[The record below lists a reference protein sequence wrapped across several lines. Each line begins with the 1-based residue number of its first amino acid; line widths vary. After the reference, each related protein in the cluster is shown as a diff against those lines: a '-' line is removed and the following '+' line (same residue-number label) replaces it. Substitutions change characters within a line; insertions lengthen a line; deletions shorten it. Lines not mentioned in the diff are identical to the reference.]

1 MSAPRDGSGGSGE
14 SEPNRAGSHAGES
27 TKKAG
32 KDELPPGRLQLAAI
46 GLEAEFSLV
55 VDGRP
60 ARPERVFGDPRS
72 FLGGGRMHRVGTSY
86 HLNTGG
92 AVYFDTGVIEVA
104 TPVIEIARGC
114 AARAGR
120 SLWEGVLEVRSAL
133 DRWERSTRHDAR
145 LVGFSTHYNI
155 SFELPR
161 ALRANGRSVE
171 DLALVLTY
179 LLPPP
184 VMLLAANPRS
194 TGIGVRPRGD
204 RIEVTAD
211 FTPSPS
217 LMIATATLITG
228 IVRSVMRWP
237 SFELVQLEQRG
248 LPVMR
253 DFKPIPHT
261 SRQGWL
267 ARKDCYPRNPFRAD
281 IDEPSWAVT
290 SGETLSLRQ
299 IARRTVR
306 YFWRVIQQLS
316 DPFTFRLIGSVI
328 GSRAPSLLELPDR
341 PVGYEDVGR
350 LCTWDNLFPEH
361 KLSRSLYERVLIRAI
376 SGQKLRM
383 HSHYYTPV
391 RMQGW
396 TQVVFRRDDNG
407 SLHTFPIDYLIRHLE
422 SWERVS

>member
-1 MSAPRDGSGGSGE
+1 HAPGSRRASRGVDSPVRRGARPCFRSCSRGPGVRHGRTARRPGCSRDGCMSAPRDGSGGSGE

-179 LLPPP
+179 
-184 VMLLAANPRS
+184 
-194 TGIGVRPRGD
+194 
-204 RIEVTAD
+204 
-211 FTPSPS
+211 
-217 LMIATATLITG
+217 
-228 IVRSVMRWP
+228 
-237 SFELVQLEQRG
+237 
-248 LPVMR
+248 
-253 DFKPIPHT
+253 
-261 SRQGWL
+261 
-267 ARKDCYPRNPFRAD
+267 
-281 IDEPSWAVT
+281 
-290 SGETLSLRQ
+290 
-299 IARRTVR
+299 
-306 YFWRVIQQLS
+306 
-316 DPFTFRLIGSVI
+316 
-328 GSRAPSLLELPDR
+328 
-341 PVGYEDVGR
+341 
-350 LCTWDNLFPEH
+350 
-361 KLSRSLYERVLIRAI
+361 
-376 SGQKLRM
+376 
-383 HSHYYTPV
+383 
-391 RMQGW
+391 
-396 TQVVFRRDDNG
+396 
-407 SLHTFPIDYLIRHLE
+407 
-422 SWERVS
+422 